1 MTAHRWITRWIATT
15 PLLLLATAVSAES
28 TPSGANW
35 DAGHMRSNIANQ
47 TAPAVRPPIRGLD
60 ANGRIA
66 HEPVAQ
72 TQVQETWLTVNPH
85 GWEPGAGARK
95 STTGGRPFAK
105 GTGFTSSGDAAAQRS
120 SGLRSAATSP
130 PRRGTR
136 Q

>member
-28 TPSGANW
+28 MPSGADW
-35 DAGHMRSNIANQ
+35 DATHMRSNFANQ
-47 TAPAVRPPIRGLD
+47 SAAAARPAIRGLD
-60 ANGRIA
+60 ANGQIA
-66 HEPVAQ
+66 HDASN

-95 STTGGRPFAK
+95 STNAGRPFAR
-105 GTGFTSSGDAAAQRS
+105 GTGFSSTSSAAAQRS
-120 SGLRSAATSP
+120 GTLRAESASP